1 MNQTKPSAEANEY
14 HYVECGLANVWLQNG
29 FEKRQTPYGEG
40 VAISGIDGLHRC
52 ISRTL
57 CDKPGQ
63 LTGREFRYLRR
74 ELDFSQK
81 MIGEIFG
88 RSDRSIRDLEHK
100 EAVKEPYNGFIR
112 HLYLESVD
120 SESSYIDLFKRLR
133 SLDIEWHEQL
143 TLTSDDTGAWSV
155 TDTACGIG

>member
-1 MNQTKPSAEANEY
+1 
-14 HYVECGLANVWLQNG
+14 
-29 FEKRQTPYGEG
+29 
-40 VAISGIDGLHRC
+40 
-52 ISRTL
+52 
-57 CDKPGQ
+57 
-63 LTGREFRYLRR
+63 
-74 ELDFSQK
+74 